1 VELLRVEGLYV
12 EIGGRTVLENVN
24 LTVKRGQVV
33 SVLGP
38 NGAGKTTLL
47 KAVAGLVPYRGKVT
61 VNGRIAYLP
70 QEKNFNPYI
79 PFSVGDVAYMGVED
93 RDLVRSFL
101 EKFGLTGTGRRFS
114 ALSGGQKQKVLIA
127 RFLGVGADLFLMDE
141 PLTGLDTVAQR
152 EFENILKN
160 LKGMDKGVVMVSH
173 DIGHALAVSDVVLC
187 LNRTVFYHG
196 KPKYDPVIFSRT
208 YGINVV
214 PLPHRH
220 DPT

>member
-1 VELLRVEGLYV
+1 MELLKVEGLYV
-12 EIGGRTVLENVN
+12 EIEGKMVLENVN
-24 LTVKRGQVV
+24 LTVRRGQVV

-47 KAVAGLVPYRGKVT
+47 KAIAGLIPYRGKIT

-79 PFSVGDVAYMGVED
+79 PFSVGDVAYMGVRD
-93 RDLVRSFL
+93 RDTVRRFL
-101 EKFGLTGTGRRFS
+101 ERFGLTDTKQRFS
-114 ALSGGQKQKVLIA
+114 DLSGGQKQKVLIA

-152 EFENILKN
+152 EFENILRS
-160 LKGMDKGVVMVSH
+160 LKGMGKGVVMVSH

-196 KPKYDPVIFSRT
+196 RPKYDPVIFSRT
-208 YGINVV
+208 YGIKVV